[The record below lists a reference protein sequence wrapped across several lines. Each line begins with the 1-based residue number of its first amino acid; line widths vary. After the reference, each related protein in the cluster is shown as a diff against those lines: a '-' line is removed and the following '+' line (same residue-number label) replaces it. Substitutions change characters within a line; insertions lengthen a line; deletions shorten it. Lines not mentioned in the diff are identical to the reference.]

1 MRKLLVIMVM
11 LLSTACLADSFEID
25 GFLYSPVTGNG
36 ITNFLGTIDIN
47 PTTGSVL
54 SWSLTMPSIPAGFG
68 EPGITAFTFTPSM
81 SHVFVSSME
90 LDLVSSD
97 QRHSLY
103 LVFPTNGLVGLTEA
117 SFGGGYGD
125 PRSRNGAFYQ
135 VSGTI
140 ASTVAPEPS
149 SLFLMISGVVGMFI
163 SRHKPFGRTP

>member
-25 GFLYSPVTGNG
+25 GFLYSPVNGAG

-47 PTTGSVL
+47 PTTGSIL
-54 SWSLTMPSIPAGFG
+54 SWNVTMPSIPAGFG

-90 LDLVSSD
+90 LDIVSSD
-97 QRHSLY
+97 QRHFLY
-103 LVFPTNGLVGLTEA
+103 LTLPLPGLLGLTEA

-125 PRSRNGAFYQ
+125 PRSRKGAFYLAR
-135 VSGTI
+135 GTI
-140 ASTVAPEPS
+140 ATTVAPEPS
-149 SLFLMISGVVGMFI
+149 SLFLMVSGVVGMFL
-163 SRHKPFGRTP
+163 SRHKRLGTAP